1 MATANLTDEDIDRLL
16 AEAETRLAA
25 SNDSKALV
33 PVAASTKT
41 LRAPAATIS
50 TEGQAVVAKTQ
61 SKELSVRIPKP
72 AQAKTAADKKDA
84 LADWY
89 NLPKTELT
97 PELKRDLQIL
107 KMRDVVAMGKQYFKK
122 DSRKNFVPEYCAV
135 GRILPGAT
143 DGSNHRLTKKEQ
155 KRTIVE
161 EVLAG
166 QTTSKFKSKYHE
178 VQEKKQSGNKLY
190 YKKLVA
196 GRRRKG

>member
-1 MATANLTDEDIDRLL
+1 LGL
-16 AEAETRLAA
+16 
-25 SNDSKALV
+25 SQ
-33 PVAASTKT
+33 T
-41 LRAPAATIS
+41 LKKPDT
-50 TEGQAVVAKTQ
+50 
-61 SKELSVRIPKP
+61 LS
-72 AQAKTAADKKDA
+72 
-84 LADWY
+84 DWY
-89 NLPKTELT
+89 NLPRTVLT

-107 KMRDVVAMGKQYFKK
+107 KMRDVVAMGKQHFKK

-143 DGSNHRLTKKEQ
+143 DGANNRLTRKEQ

-178 VQEKKQSGNKLY
+178 LQDVKQKGSKLH